1 MGPKPPDWSYLRG
14 LEPGSLEEEEADNV
28 YKQLYKWTARD
39 EEDEENMKIAF
50 LLIQVLTILLPYSN
64 FSSFYFF
71 RLL

>member
-39 EEDEENMKIAF
+39 EEEDGENMKIAF
-50 LLIQVLTILLPYSN
+50 SLIQVLRICISMVP
-64 FSSFYFF
+64 FA
-71 RLL
+71 